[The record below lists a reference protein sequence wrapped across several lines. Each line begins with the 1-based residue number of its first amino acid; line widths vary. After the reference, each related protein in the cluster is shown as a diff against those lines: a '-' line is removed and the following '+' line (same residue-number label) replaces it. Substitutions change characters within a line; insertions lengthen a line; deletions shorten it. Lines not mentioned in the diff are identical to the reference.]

1 MRPRRRHPHVLKP
14 VTMLVGKKA
23 SDDLRKTLDVRGGQR
38 FQVRTYTQL
47 IADSEQRYKDYIEA
61 LGTSS
66 TDS

>member
-1 MRPRRRHPHVLKP
+1 
-14 VTMLVGKKA
+14 MLVGKKA

-38 FQVRTYTQL
+38 LQVRTYTQL
-47 IADSEQRYKDYIEA
+47 IADSEDYIEA